1 MSGRRPSPPTPGED
15 LAGYLRTYV
24 GDLLDAEGAFED
36 LFDRYHVPEFT
47 HDHDGVHLDR
57 DRLLAH
63 ARAAR
68 RNVTAVELD
77 IHSALV
83 CGSQVAARYTLRSTM
98 RKGPELV
105 SRVWMF
111 GELAPDGR
119 LRGIVS
125 TGRTEPV

>member
-1 MSGRRPSPPTPGED
+1 MSEHQPTSPTPAED

-24 GDLLDAEGAFED
+24 GDLLDAEDALEV
-36 LFDRYHVPEFT
+36 LFDRFHVPEFT

-57 DRLLAH
+57 DRILAH
-63 ARAAR
+63 TRAAR

-77 IHSALV
+77 IHSALIS
-83 CGSQVAARYTLRSTM
+83 GSSVAARYTLRSTM

-111 GELAPDGR
+111 GELAPGGR
-119 LRGIVS
+119 LRSIVS
-125 TGRTEPV
+125 TGRTEPA

>member
-1 MSGRRPSPPTPGED
+1 MTERQPLAPTPAED
-15 LAGYLRTYV
+15 LAGYLRAYL
-24 GDLLDAEGAFED
+24 GDLLDGDEAFETR
-36 LFDRYHVPEFT
+36 FDRYHAPEFT

-57 DRLLAH
+57 DRVLAH
-63 ARAAR
+63 ARAAS

-83 CGSQVAARYTLRSTM
+83 QGSSVAARYTLRSTM

-119 LRGIVS
+119 LRSIVS
-125 TGRTEPV
+125 TGRTEPA